1 MMPDRSEVLRR
12 EAARCREAAERTTD
26 PNARDELI
34 RRADK
39 FLELAR
45 SATADFDPLLE
56 ALTGMMKE
64 TSELVVQQQQW
75 GPRLYRLHHDQR
87 HRSPPKYSLL

>member
-34 RRADK
+34 RLADK

-45 SATADFDPLLE
+45 SATADFAAVLAAVTD
-56 ALTGMMKE
+56 MMKE
-64 TSELVVQQQQW
+64 DSE
-75 GPRLYRLHHDQR
+75 
-87 HRSPPKYSLL
+87 PPKKEE

>member
-1 MMPDRSEVLRR
+1 MTGIGACDARQKSEDLRR

-34 RRADK
+34 RLADK

-45 SATADFDPLLE
+45 SATADFAAVLAAVTD
-56 ALTGMMKE
+56 MMKE
-64 TSELVVQQQQW
+64 DSE
-75 GPRLYRLHHDQR
+75 
-87 HRSPPKYSLL
+87 PPKKEE